1 MSKIQLNS
9 LERNAL
15 IDFLEDQ
22 SIDKSR
28 MLYGLLKE
36 SEEPK
41 QIIKSS
47 EPIREV
53 HYKSD
58 RELHPEKYENEK
70 SCRNCRYYKNFKCSS
85 KLFNNDSMKSINE
98 CMEKEYKYW
107 EEKDA

>member
-9 LERNAL
+9 IERNAL

-22 SIDKSR
+22 SNDKSR
-28 MLYGLLKE
+28 VLYGLLKDT
-36 SEEPK
+36 EEPRPIQK
-41 QIIKSS
+41 FN
-47 EPIREV
+47 EPIRV
-53 HYKSD
+53 QYKSD

-70 SCRNCRYYKNFKCSS
+70 SCRNCRYYKNFKCTSE
-85 KLFNNDSMKSINE
+85 LFGNDPLKSING